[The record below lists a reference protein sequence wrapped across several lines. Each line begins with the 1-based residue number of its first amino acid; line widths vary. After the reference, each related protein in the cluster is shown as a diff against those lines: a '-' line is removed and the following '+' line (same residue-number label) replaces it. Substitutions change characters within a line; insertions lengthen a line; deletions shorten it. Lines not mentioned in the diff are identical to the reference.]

1 MMGLL
6 QNTTYILQQPLARL
20 RKFLLRDQISLDS
33 SVFY

>member
-20 RKFLLRDQISLDS
+20 RKFLRRDQISLDS

>member
-6 QNTTYILQQPLARL
+6 QNMTHILQQPLTRL
-20 RKFLLRDQISLDS
+20 RKFLRRDQISLDS